1 MSCNLRVIDKKC
13 STENRRSRLAPNERN
28 QPASRGTNQSC
39 AKIFV
44 SFVVQIVNPL
54 YHIKCVLQYV
64 YSVGVVMKFCRLLIC
79 LYRSLRQIQRHNIK
93 IVHQRSLQQTRS
105 TVKLRTFHIF
115 ISYLSIL

>member
-54 YHIKCVLQYV
+54 YHIKCVLQ
-64 YSVGVVMKFCRLLIC
+64 GNM
-79 LYRSLRQIQRHNIK
+79 
-93 IVHQRSLQQTRS
+93 S
-105 TVKLRTFHIF
+105 TVLV
-115 ISYLSIL
+115 